1 MVELTD
7 DVIGNKIE
15 DRIKKVSKRCNKI
28 QNNVIISNE
37 HDKKIPK
44 GKYISPKERQKVLD
58 NLR

>member
-1 MVELTD
+1 MIWLVIKSKTEL
-7 DVIGNKIE
+7 KE
-15 DRIKKVSKRCNKI
+15 VSKRCNKI